1 MFQRATQIGG
11 VTFLLPLPEPGIA
24 KLRQAPAR
32 RLSISLGVDFCIET
46 IGEALRTER
55 ARRATTCSAALARRR
70 SVPPSRKRRD
80 PAPSWLKLKKAEL
93 AERVADEL
101 AGTGSLP
108 EPRRAAQTV
117 TQSLPD
123 TPRTRCFIPAVSF
136 GMRPVFCNP
145 QGPATSAFSAR
156 TPFTLWRGRKD
167 LSGCS
172 EIGRFTL
179 AWHFQALGFGV
190 G

>member
-1 MFQRATQIGG
+1 VVGLFQRATQIGG

-123 TPRTRCFIPAVSF
+123 TAAYSLFHTGRVVRDAAGFLQPA
-136 GMRPVFCNP
+136 RP
-145 QGPATSAFSAR
+145 SDAR
-156 TPFTLWRGRKD
+156 FQRPHP
-167 LSGCS
+167 
-172 EIGRFTL
+172 IHAL
-179 AWHFQALGFGV
+179 AREKRSLRMQ
-190 G
+190 